1 MVTNGDEIKGRAKEA
16 AGAITDNKKF
26 KSEGKADRIAGE
38 MKSKVKKVD
47 VKVEKLVDKVKD
59 SRRKK

>member
-16 AGAITDNKKF
+16 VGAITGNKKL
-26 KSEGKADRIAGE
+26 KSEGKADHIAGDV
-38 MKSKVKKVD
+38 KNKVKKVD